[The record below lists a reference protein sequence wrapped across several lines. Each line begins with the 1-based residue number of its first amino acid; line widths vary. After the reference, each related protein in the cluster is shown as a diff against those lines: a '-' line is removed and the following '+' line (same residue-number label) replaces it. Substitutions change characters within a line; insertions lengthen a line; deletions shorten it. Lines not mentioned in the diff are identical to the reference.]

1 MRRDL
6 LDSVVRRFL
15 DDLHVMHMRFA
26 HARRRD
32 LDELAARSQ
41 LIDRATTAIAH
52 RRAQSAHQLVDDI
65 EKRPFVWNA
74 TFDAFGN
81 ELLGG
86 GDRVFLLELLEV
98 AIRAA
103 LLHRG
108 EASHAAVALVRATLI
123 ELDLAG

>member
-1 MRRDL
+1 
-6 LDSVVRRFL
+6 
-15 DDLHVMHMRFA
+15 MHMRFA

-41 LIDRATTAIAH
+41 LIDRSATAIAH

-65 EKRPFVWNA
+65 EQRPFVWNA
-74 TFDAFGN
+74 TFDTFRN

-86 GDRVFLLELLEV
+86 RDRVFLLELLEV

-108 EASHAAVALVRATLI
+108 EAPHTPVALV
-123 ELDLAG
+123 